1 MKKIT
6 LLIGL
11 GLATLLS
18 NCKIGGEIAE
28 DLLAPKIMLKFT
40 GPGAYGRLLDVY
52 INENKASETYFD
64 ANHNFDF
71 DPNEVLDK
79 GKEYLFSD
87 QSANV
92 MGQVYR
98 FNFHSNYLKNVFVT
112 NRHIKELR
120 FDNCE
125 KLDTCY
131 IYNAQDLEKLTL
143 EACPQLK
150 ALQFSGE
157 SKRYRSLKNISL
169 KHSYQ
174 LQDVDK
180 IIEGLPN
187 RSKEKEKGK
196 IAISV
201 PMTPQQEK
209 AFEEKGWLS
218 ADVFNAI
225 TEADISKYQGRFTD
239 KHITVFSGINPDWK
253 INRIFFF
260 KTRNGY
266 LGKLQFLKK
275 GSFLMR
281 VVVYTPGG
289 LKAYSEIP
297 NNFFN
302 LETGKETDSKNG
314 DFRIDGG
321 VGTLY
326 LYPCNGATFILEETL
341 GN

>member
-18 NCKIGGEIAE
+18 NCKVGGEIVE
-28 DLLAPKIMLKFT
+28 DLLAPKIILKFSQT
-40 GPGAYGRLLDVY
+40 NTYGKLLDVDF
-52 INENKASETYFD
+52 NKNKANETYFD
-64 ANHNFDF
+64 ANYNFDF
-71 DPNEVLDK
+71 DPNEVLVK
-79 GKEYLFSD
+79 EKEYSFSD
-87 QSANV
+87 KSANV

-112 NRHIKELR
+112 NRHIKEMR
-120 FDNCE
+120 FDNCKE
-125 KLDTCY
+125 LDTCY
-131 IYNAQDLEKLTL
+131 IYNAQDLEILSL
-143 EACPQLK
+143 EGCHKLK
-150 ALQFSGE
+150 ALQFSE
-157 SKRYRSLKNISL
+157 KSKRYRSLRNINL
-169 KHSYQ
+169 KYSYQ

-187 RSKEKEKGK
+187 RSEEKEKGK

-201 PMTPQQEK
+201 PMSPQQEK
-209 AFEEKGWLS
+209 ALKEKGWLS

-225 TEADISKYQGRFTD
+225 TEADISKYQHKFTD

-275 GSFLMR
+275 ENFLMR

-314 DFRIDGG
+314 DFHIDGG